1 MLFAKDIHKISVV
14 IPVLNECESIPELHK
29 RLTVTLEKLGTP
41 FEIIIVDDGSEDGTF
56 EALRSCGRVRAFRFS
71 RNFGKTAALECG
83 ISHVTGD
90 VVITMDGDLE
100 NLPEDIPLFVKKAK
114 EGYGVVS
121 GWRQNRWGRQRL
133 TRRIPSEI
141 ANWLISKTTGVRL
154 HDHGCMFKLFRKEA
168 LRSMVFLGDTHRFI
182 AAYAAMNGAR
192 VSEIP
197 ISFTPRKYGT
207 SKFGVSRTFGV
218 LLDIVAFHFF
228 RKYASR
234 PMHFF
239 GRVGFA
245 SLFLSGAVFLWA
257 LYLRIFMDTHFSRT
271 PLPVLVAIFI
281 VVGVILILLGL
292 MAEMILRLSYK
303 ESTRYEIAEEH
314 HPS

>member
-1 MLFAKDIHKISVV
+1 MFSQTTIHKISVV
-14 IPVLNECESIPELHK
+14 VPVLNERESISELHK
-29 RLTVTLEKLGTP
+29 RLTVILEKLGTP
-41 FEIIIVDDGSEDGTF
+41 FEIIVVDDGSEDGTF
-56 EALRSCGRVRAFRFS
+56 GALRSCGRVRAFRFS

-83 ISHVTGD
+83 ISHATGD

-100 NLPEDIPLFVKKAK
+100 NLPEDIPLFVEKAK

-154 HDHGCMFKLFRKEA
+154 HDHGCMFKLFRKNA

-257 LYLRIFMDTHFSRT
+257 LYLRVFMDTHFSRT

-292 MAEMILRLSYK
+292 MAEMILRLSYNGG
-303 ESTRYEIAEEH
+303 TRYEIVEEH
-314 HPS
+314 HGK